1 MEPIEVRMR
10 NNLGYIVKEND
21 LNNINKKIKLLLSA
35 QNKWKKKIYK
45 LRKKTVFNIGKS
57 SEVGSNYI
65 YSLYSQP
72 LMKWL
77 IKLFIHTNS
86 QICQI

>member
-65 YSLYSQP
+65 YSLY
-72 LMKWL
+72 K
-77 IKLFIHTNS
+77 KL
-86 QICQI
+86 